1 MKYCID
7 CSKNN
12 IKKTSTYGNI
22 DEQIPKYCAP
32 CSKNKIG
39 KIVNF
44 KHGYCEYIVNLEGK
58 LLSEKLCCENAN
70 FNYHDAKVKKG
81 IRCLNHKEEK
91 MICIGG
97 HLCKDCLIKQ
107 ASFILHDSG
116 KKTPTH
122 CGDCIKKYENE
133 NENLKKLDVSH
144 KKCIICN
151 EKNAIFGLKDST
163 KKEYCGICAKN
174 MDLEVYDLHHKKCIN
189 CNVETAL
196 YNIIDETPLY
206 CSNCKTEEM
215 ILIHKKL
222 CIKCNVKTPVFN
234 LHGIKKGIYCNDCK
248 TEDMINVMD
257 KLCEKCNIKR
267 PSFNKVGENR
277 PIYCNDCKTNDMIN
291 IYYNL
296 CDYED
301 CDNYALYNH
310 KDEAKPKYCR
320 IHCEEGMISVNGK
333 LCIIKDCDK
342 HAIFN
347 YENET
352 KRLYCFIHASNDM
365 VDIVHK
371 KCIVCN
377 EYRAIF
383 NNYGEKSPLYCNLHK
398 TSLMVKLEHKLCK
411 TYMCG
416 KRAIEKYEDYCLT
429 CYINIY
435 PEKPLSRNYKTKE
448 SDVVKYI
455 LKVFP
460 GFTWVSDK
468 SIIDGC
474 SQKRPDLLLD
484 LGYQVINIEID
495 ENQHKSYEEICENK
509 RLMLISKDI
518 QHRNLILIRFN
529 PDGYTINN
537 EKHLSCWN
545 INKET
550 GLCTIK
556 KTYEKAWL
564 SRLKKLEETIKY
576 WTNPE
581 NISEKMIHVIHLFF
595 DESIKEKDVL
605 IV

>member
-12 IKKTSTYGNI
+12 IKKTSTYGNV
-22 DEQIPKYCAP
+22 DEQTPKYCSS
-32 CSKNKIG
+32 CSKNKSG

-44 KHGYCEYIVNLEGK
+44 KHGYCEYIINSEGK
-58 LLSEKLCCENAN
+58 LLSNKLCCENAN

-81 IRCLNHKEEK
+81 IRCFDHKENN

-97 HLCKDCLIKQ
+97 HLCKECLIKQ
-107 ASFILHDSG
+107 ASFILPNSN

-122 CGDCIKKYENE
+122 CGLCIKKYENE
-133 NENLKKLDVSH
+133 NLKKLDISH
-144 KKCIICN
+144 KKCKICN
-151 EKNAIFGLKDST
+151 ERTAIFGLKECS
-163 KKEYCGICAKN
+163 KKEYCGYCAKN
-174 MDLEVYDLHHKKCIN
+174 LDLEVVDIHHKKCIN

-206 CSNCKTEEM
+206 CNNCKTEEM
-215 ILIHKKL
+215 VLIHKKR

-234 LHGIKKGIYCNDCK
+234 FPGLKGLYCNDCK
-248 TEDMINVMD
+248 EEHMVNVMD
-257 KLCEKCNIKR
+257 KLCINCNLKR
-267 PSFNKVGENR
+267 PSFNLVGEDK

-291 IYYNL
+291 VIKNL
-296 CDYED
+296 CDYEN
-301 CDNYALYNH
+301 CNKYALYNYENGE
-310 KDEAKPKYCR
+310 KAKYCR
-320 IHCEEGMISVNGK
+320 IHSEEGMISFVGA

-352 KRLYCFIHASNDM
+352 KRLYCMNHALENM
-365 VDIVHK
+365 VDILHK

-377 EYRAIF
+377 EYRARF

-398 TSLMVKLEHKLCK
+398 TSLMVNVEHKLCN
-411 TYMCG
+411 TYLCG
-416 KRAIEKYEDYCLT
+416 KYAIEKYENYCLT
-429 CYINIY
+429 CYIHKY
-435 PEKPLSRNYKTKE
+435 PERPLSRNYKTKE
-448 SDVVKYI
+448 SEVVKYI

-460 GFTWVSDK
+460 DFTWVSDK
-468 SIIDGC
+468 SITDGC

-556 KTYEKAWL
+556 KTYQKEWNT
-564 SRLKKLEETIKY
+564 RLKKLDETINY
-576 WTNPE
+576 WINPE
-581 NISEKMIHVIHLFF
+581 NISTKMIYVMHLFF
-595 DESIKEKDVL
+595 DENNKEKDIL